1 MVTRSR
7 TFKAL
12 IFASS
17 NAATAVVTLVIA
29 AVLSRVFD
37 KVDYATYRQT
47 LLVYQF
53 SGPLLALG
61 LPAALFYFLPGET
74 SRIRA
79 VLLEN
84 LILLGALGGS
94 FSLFLVLGGNV
105 FIAEQFSNPELEET
119 LLVFALYPV
128 LFLPTTAVSAVLVVQ
143 EKVQWLFLHTVATRL
158 SRLFLVLGVV
168 WLCAAGPLGAV
179 GAMTV
184 SGGIVF
190 ASGIYLMLRAVPRS
204 EVSRPTLRGMSS
216 QLKYAVPIGLALMLE
231 KLAMGIDQVL
241 VSALCSPR
249 EFAVFVNGAMEIP
262 FIRMITVPA
271 TAVVLP
277 ELVAFYKNNQRGE
290 ALELWRKAARKV
302 SVVLLPIG
310 GVLFVIAPELMAV
323 LYSSEYIESSRPL
336 RIYLLLLPAR
346 LIFFGAIFQAAG
358 RTDLILKRAIG
369 TLVLN
374 TLVSYPLIY
383 YFGIEGAAWGTVIV
397 FWGYVIPYCIG
408 YCSRLLEVKW
418 FQLMPYRQVGLMILM
433 MIVAGVVATAL
444 QQLLPFENALVVAMT
459 TTAMFLV
466 FLGPPFFLLYR
477 KDLKGYWDTVR
488 HRLGG
493 RGDGMA
499 S

>member
-84 LILLGALGGS
+84 LILLGVLGGS

-204 EVSRPTLRGMSS
+204 EVSRPTFGGMRL

-231 KLAMGIDQVL
+231 KLALGIDQVL
-241 VSALCSPR
+241 VSMLCSPE

-262 FIRMITVPA
+262 FIRMITVPV
-271 TAVVLP
+271 TAIMLP
-277 ELVAFYKNNQRGE
+277 ELVAMYKNNRKAE
-290 ALELWRKAARKV
+290 AHQLWQKAARKV

-310 GVLFVIAPELMAV
+310 GGLFVIAPELMTL
-323 LYSSEYIESSRPL
+323 LYSGDYTESSRPF
-336 RIYLLLLPAR
+336 RVYLLLLPAR
-346 LIFFGAIFQAAG
+346 VIFFGAIFQAAG
-358 RTDLILKRAIG
+358 RPDLILRRAIG
-369 TLVLN
+369 TLILN
-374 TLVSYPLIY
+374 TLVSYPLVY
-383 YFGIEGAAWGTVIV
+383 FFGIEGAAWGTVIV
-397 FWGYVIPYCIG
+397 FWGYVIPYCMCL
-408 YCSRLLEVKW
+408 CSRLLGVHW
-418 FQLMPYRQVGLMILM
+418 GQLMPWRHIGVVLLAVVLGSCCALGVGRLFTGLEVMVAGGIAITVYFAVVGLLC
-433 MIVAGVVATAL
+433 L
-444 QQLLPFENALVVAMT
+444 YLVPDEVKSYARSMQRQISK
-459 TTAMFLV
+459 L
-466 FLGPPFFLLYR
+466 R
-477 KDLKGYWDTVR
+477 NK
-488 HRLGG
+488 
-493 RGDGMA
+493 